1 MNGIGQSVNSLGSV
15 VAQHR
20 ELKNMVDV
28 LCRTLSKPVD
38 EYELRDEFAKLTNK
52 LVELRDFMEFHLAQ
66 EALGGYLEEAVAR
79 LPRLGA
85 LANEIEREHPELLA
99 NINALIKKAADATL
113 SSEEWQEFGEAVV
126 VFVRRLMAHETA

>member
-79 LPRLGA
+79 LPRLGRSRMKSNGNTPNYSPT
-85 LANEIEREHPELLA
+85 LMRLSRKLLTPRFRPK
-99 NINALIKKAADATL
+99 NGKNSVRQL
-113 SSEEWQEFGEAVV
+113 SCSCVG
-126 VFVRRLMAHETA
+126 

>member
-1 MNGIGQSVNSLGSV
+1 MNGIGQSDNSLGSV

-38 EYELRDEFAKLTNK
+38 EYELRNEFAKLTNK
-52 LVELRDFMEFHLAQ
+52 LMELRDFMEFHLAQ
-66 EALGGYLEEAVAR
+66 EALGVYLEEAVAGC
-79 LPRLGA
+79 PDLGVV
-85 LANEIEREHPELLA
+85 NEIEREPRLLA

-126 VFVRRLMAHETA
+126 VFVRS